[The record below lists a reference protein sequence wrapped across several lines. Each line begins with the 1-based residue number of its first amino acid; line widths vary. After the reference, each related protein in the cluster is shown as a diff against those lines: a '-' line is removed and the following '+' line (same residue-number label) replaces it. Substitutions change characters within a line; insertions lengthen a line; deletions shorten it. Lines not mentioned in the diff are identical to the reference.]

1 MHPAILLDLIRTG
14 YLTREQLSVTEREAV
29 QVLMCEHAIAGFI
42 PTVRT
47 VEEPKP
53 IEKPAEPQKH
63 GKLIGKWG
71 GKLARRQKVA

>member
-1 MHPAILLDLIRTG
+1 
-14 YLTREQLSVTEREAV
+14 
-29 QVLMCEHAIAGFI
+29 MCEQAIAGFI